1 MSNMIQNLKESLM
14 ETVMKLLKLAKPTKR
29 DGVVF
34 VLGIVI
40 GHLLLAL

>member
-1 MSNMIQNLKESLM
+1 M
-14 ETVMKLLKLAKPTKR
+14 ELAKKLLALAKPTKR
-29 DGVVF
+29 DGVMV

>member
-1 MSNMIQNLKESLM
+1 MKFAK
-14 ETVMKLLKLAKPTKR
+14 KLLKLAKPTKR
-29 DGVVF
+29 DGVMF